1 MKHIVRFFIT
11 PSYYEPGVVATD
23 TPAVPADLWSA
34 QAFQGEIR
42 TVVRSNRG
50 HGSAFCV
57 SIVMRHVCIG
67 AICCSIKPC
76 RRSSMPN
83 YWLFKTEPSVYS
95 FQQLQKDKKT
105 VWDGVANNLA
115 LKNLKDIKKG
125 DLVFIYHTGDERQAV
140 GIARALGGAYPDPSK
155 KDPKLLVVD
164 VEAVKPLPRPVTLA
178 EVKADKQLANFD
190 LVRNSRLSIMKV
202 SDEQWEIMEGMAK
215 QSK

>member
-1 MKHIVRFFIT
+1 
-11 PSYYEPGVVATD
+11 
-23 TPAVPADLWSA
+23 
-34 QAFQGEIR
+34 
-42 TVVRSNRG
+42 
-50 HGSAFCV
+50 
-57 SIVMRHVCIG
+57 
-67 AICCSIKPC
+67 
-76 RRSSMPN
+76 MPN

-125 DLVFIYHTGDERQAV
+125 DLIFIYHTGDERQAV